1 MKTTTVFKSGNSLAV
16 RLPAGF
22 QLPIGRVEISQ
33 ERDGIFLRSPKNN
46 WPENFFEIFA
56 ASPAT
61 EDWTR
66 PEQGAIP
73 TTPEW

>member
-16 RLPAGF
+16 RLPVGF
-22 QLPIGRVEISQ
+22 KLPVGRVEIQQ
-33 ERDGIFLRSPKNN
+33 ERGGIFLRSPKNN

-61 EDWTR
+61 DDWKR
-66 PEQGAIP
+66 PSQGEP
-73 TTPEW
+73 SQTQPW